1 MRGAPLFTP
10 DELARLNRLRAR
22 KRRMTPATY
31 AGDWRSDRFGSSGL
45 FADYRDYVVGDD
57 LRHVDWNVYAR
68 LGDLVVKRY
77 EAMES
82 AELVMLVDRSSSM
95 LPARAR
101 MARRLAGAIGYIALA
116 HMDQVQLSWMPTDGT
131 RVRERFRGRR
141 AGASFL
147 KALAAPRND
156 GATDHATTVR
166 RVIPSVKRQAMA
178 IVLSDFY
185 DPHHTTAAL
194 ARLHARGLDVV
205 ALHLTDRSD
214 VDFQIGDS
222 LRITDAETGETLRVD
237 VTDVFL
243 DALQA
248 SWRRRAESLQRW
260 CVEREIAYQP
270 IDVHGSLWDA
280 LRNLRDRGIALS

>member
-1 MRGAPLFTP
+1 MSGAPLFSP
-10 DELARLNRLRAR
+10 EELERLNRLRAR
-22 KRRMTPATY
+22 RRRMTPATY

-82 AELVMLVDRSSSM
+82 AEILLLVDRSASM
-95 LPARAR
+95 LAPRSR

-116 HMDQVQLSWMPTDGT
+116 HMDQIQLAWMPVVGGRT
-131 RVRERFRGRR
+131 REPFRGRR

-147 KALAAPRND
+147 AALVAPSNEGR
-156 GATDHATTVR
+156 TDHAATAH
-166 RVIPSVKRQAMA
+166 RVASGVKRQAMA

-185 DPHHTTAAL
+185 DPNHTTAAL

-205 ALHLTDRSD
+205 ALHLTDRDD
-214 VDFQIGDS
+214 VDFQVGES
-222 LRITDAETGETLRVD
+222 FRIADAETGETLRID
-237 VTDVFL
+237 VTEIFL
-243 DALQA
+243 EALQA

-260 CVEREIAYQP
+260 CVEREIAYQA

-280 LRNLRDRGIALS
+280 LRHLRDRRIVVS